1 MRQFLQCRVAPP
13 SPAARTLTTL
23 AFGGAERGI
32 RSPASAPVPVDPPR
46 RTLHIPLPAREG
58 GGTAALVYTLEAGGG
73 RAAGAPVVC
82 ALHGAPGST
91 FDWRYLSTPL
101 AAAAPDARLLRIE
114 VPGFGGSSA
123 RLSPRGSPAG
133 ADLARALARRA
144 LPAVCEAEGLRLPSP
159 AHAPGRAPWVLCGHS
174 IGCEAAQLLAAELL
188 DLRGGGRAGAGA
200 GLALALV
207 NPLGLRP
214 HRGMRPMWAVRLAAA
229 LLDLPAP
236 LGKQWQQT
244 LRSLWVNVFRFPA
257 RVKTEDVAWGQR
269 RAAAI
274 DWPGL
279 RANAALLRAAGVRTA
294 VLYSAN
300 DHLVEKAVS
309 RELCAALAAGD
320 VSVSSDAGHWA
331 NKLQA
336 EEVAAMVARVIAA

>member
-1 MRQFLQCRVAPP
+1 MRQFLHGRV
-13 SPAARTLTTL
+13 AARTLSSHSV
-23 AFGGAERGI
+23 GVERGI
-32 RSPASAPVPVDPPR
+32 RSPASAPAPVDPPR
-46 RTLHIPLPAREG
+46 RTLRIPLPAREG
-58 GGTAALVYTLEAGGG
+58 GGAAALVYTLEAGSAA

-91 FDWRYLSTPL
+91 FDWRYLSSPL
-101 AAAAPDARLLRIE
+101 NAHAPAARLLRIE

-123 RLSPRGSPAG
+123 RLSPRSSPAG

-144 LPAVCEAEGLRLPSP
+144 LPAVCEAEGLP
-159 AHAPGRAPWVLCGHS
+159 APASASGGAPWVLCGHS
-174 IGCEAAQLLAAELL
+174 IGCEVAQLVATELL
-188 DLRGGGRAGAGA
+188 HLRGGGPAAGAGA
-200 GLALALV
+200 GAELSLALV

-214 HRGMRPMWAVRLAAA
+214 HRGMRPMWAVKLAAA

-236 LGKQWQQT
+236 LGEQWQQA
-244 LRSLWVNVFRFPA
+244 LRSLWVSVFRFPA
-257 RVKTEDVAWGQR
+257 RIKSEDVAWGQR

-279 RANAALLRAAGVRTA
+279 RANAALLRAAGVRAA

-300 DHLVEKAVS
+300 DHLVEKAIS
-309 RELCAALAAGD
+309 RELCAALNAAD
-320 VSVSSDAGHWA
+320 ISVSADAGHWA

-336 EEVAAMVARVIAA
+336 EEVAAMVARLLRS